1 MARNAKTVRRE
12 RFTPNL
18 PRNTAKLLR
27 AAASSAIKTDLF
39 PALAAGRSL
48 ILLNHVLPDFP
59 PPRSGF
65 LIVSFSGSQPGD
77 ASDDARAANSF
88 D

>member
-12 RFTPNL
+12 RFTVNL

-48 ILLNHVLPDFP
+48 GLARPTVTP
-59 PPRSGF
+59 PPP
-65 LIVSFSGSQPGD
+65 GS
-77 ASDDARAANSF
+77 RAF
-88 D
+88 